1 METVKILINTS
12 ESTSSATVVNTA
24 TSGSTEKPTKEWVW
38 QAGPNHRCQFTFSVV
53 DTPPS
58 PPPPA
63 TNSSISSTQNNN
75 NVTDSILKSLDP
87 SSLTLME
94 TWFTNRDG
102 TEVVNSDGWLE
113 PNKDHLKLRYS
124 LFTKALNRID
134 SAVLNGGSFRTVNS
148 MDTFT
153 RGYEYYGFTRGY
165 GLRKE
170 STSTVSVTEDSTNNS
185 RTLLGIWYREW
196 APGAV
201 EAWLEGDFNQWKGDN
216 YAMKKDNFGVFSIF
230 LPDNSDGTEAIPH
243 NSYLK
248 LKLRFPDNSIGYRVP
263 AWIRYA
269 VYDKALNEYV
279 GKYWNPPLTERHSW
293 KYTRPYSSVIADY
306 SCVPKS
312 APYAVPSLTNWIGNI
327 RPLDYAKLPAHYRK
341 EALQY
346 TPSNVSSLSSV
357 PQSNVVTST
366 SVSNND
372 PAIAGLRVYEAH
384 VGMSSVEE
392 KVSTYREFADNVL
405 PRIHTLGYNCVQLMA
420 IMEHAYYGSF
430 GYHVNQFLA
439 PSSRFGTPED
449 LKYLVDKAH
458 ELGLLIIM
466 DCVHSHANKN
476 INDGI
481 NMFDGTD
488 YQYFHSG
495 SRGNHDLWDSRLF
508 DYNKLETQ
516 RLLLSSLRLF
526 TEEFRF
532 DGFRF
537 DGVTSMMYVH
547 HGLSYG
553 FSGDYREYF
562 GDLTDLD
569 AVVYLMLANYLLH
582 TLQTPALSI
591 AEDVSGMPTL
601 CRPVWEGGVGFD
613 YRLGMAIPDK
623 WIQFLKE
630 KSDDEWN
637 MDELTWTLINRR
649 YQEKT
654 ITYAESHDQ
663 ALVGDKTIA
672 FWLMDKEMY
681 WHMSSAEHPRHSV
694 IDRGLALHKMIRLL
708 TYGLGGEGYLNF
720 MGNEFGHPEWIDFP
734 RIGNNWSY
742 AHCRRQWNLVDDD
755 SLLYKP
761 LAKWDGAM
769 HHLENHFPWLVTNNC
784 YVSTKNSGDKVIVF
798 DRWTKNGPLVFIFN
812 FHPTQSFT
820 DYRIGV
826 PCTGEWIIAID
837 SDEPTYAGYNRLS
850 KDTVYTATND
860 EFNGRPA
867 SLQVYSPSR
876 TVIVL
881 KLKTK

>member
-1 METVKILINTS
+1 MYTNFT
-12 ESTSSATVVNTA
+12 NN
-24 TSGSTEKPTKEWVW
+24 GSKKEWKW
-38 QAGPNHRCQFTFSVV
+38 QAGDNHRCLF
-53 DTPPS
+53 
-58 PPPPA
+58 
-63 TNSSISSTQNNN
+63 
-75 NVTDSILKSLDP
+75 P
-87 SSLTLME
+87 SSLIDVSNAAATPTITLKE
-94 TWFTNRDG
+94 SWYTKLDG
-102 TEVVNSDGWLE
+102 TEVINSDGWLE
-113 PNKDHLKLRYS
+113 PNKEHLKHRYG
-124 LFTKALNRID
+124 LFTYALNKID
-134 SAVLNGGSFRTVNS
+134 NAVINGGNLHTINS
-148 MDTFT
+148 LDTFT

-165 GLRKE
+165 GPLD
-170 STSTVSVTEDSTNNS
+170 TTTNT
-185 RTLLGIWYREW
+185 RPLGIWYREW
-196 APGAV
+196 APGAL
-201 EAWLEGDFNQWKGDN
+201 EAWLVGDFNEWKNDN
-216 YAMKKDNFGVFSIF
+216 QYSMKKDSFGVFSIF
-230 LPDNSDGTEAIPH
+230 LPDNQDGTEVIPH
-243 NSYLK
+243 DSYIK
-248 LKLRFPDNSIGYRVP
+248 LKLRLADNSIAYRVP

-269 VYDKALNEYV
+269 VYDKNLNEYV
-279 GKYWNPPLTERHSW
+279 GKYWNPSLNNRHHW
-293 KYTRPYSSVIADY
+293 KYTRSKSTVTADY
-306 SCVPKS
+306 SHIPKT
-312 APYAVPSLTNWIGNI
+312 AAVTLPSLANWTGNI
-327 RPLDYAKLPAHYRK
+327 RPDDYAKLPASYRNIEK
-341 EALQY
+341 LMYNAG
-346 TPSNVSSLSSV
+346 TTSIASPSSA
-357 PQSNVVTST
+357 
-366 SVSNND
+366 ND
-372 PAIAGLRVYEAH
+372 PANTGLRVYEAH
-384 VGMSSVEE
+384 VGMSSAEE
-392 KVSTYREFADNVL
+392 KVSSYREFADNVL
-405 PRIHTLGYNCVQLMA
+405 PRIAGLGYNCVQLMA

-439 PSSRFGTPED
+439 PSSRFGNPEE

-495 SRGNHDLWDSRLF
+495 ARGNHDLWDSRLF

-537 DGVTSMMYVH
+537 DGVTSMMYIH

-582 TLQTPALSI
+582 TLHVPALSI

-637 MDELTWTLINRR
+637 MEELTWTLTNRR

-681 WHMSSAEHPRHSV
+681 WHMSAMENPRHNV

-734 RIGNNWSY
+734 RSGNNWSY

-755 SLLYKP
+755 LLLYKP
-761 LAKWDGAM
+761 LAKWDSAI
-769 HHLENHFPWLVTNNC
+769 HHLENQFPWLITNNS
-784 YVSTKNSGDKVIVF
+784 YVSTKHNGDKIIVF

-812 FHPTQSFT
+812 FHPTNSYT

-826 PCTGEWIIAID
+826 PCTGEWKIAID
-837 SDEPTYAGYNRLS
+837 SDQSQYAGHNRLS
-850 KDTVYTATND
+850 TDTIYTAKAD
-860 EFNGRPA
+860 SWNGRPA

-881 KLKTK
+881 QLKN